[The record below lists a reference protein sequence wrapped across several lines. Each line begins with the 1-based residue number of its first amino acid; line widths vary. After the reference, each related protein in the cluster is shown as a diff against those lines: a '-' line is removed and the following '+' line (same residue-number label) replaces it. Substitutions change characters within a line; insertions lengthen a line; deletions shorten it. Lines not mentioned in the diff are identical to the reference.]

1 MSQIRCKDSAKNRF
15 SEEKENRLSFLSVR
29 FLFKSKTKQNKKAFF
44 YFFCWDA
51 AYLIKRYIIYHDQ
64 PHKSSIISHK
74 KLAIAWWAP
83 LLINNVRRTCVAWWT
98 PLLINNVWIIRVPLH
113 HPPADIHLWHLWIYF
128 FSFNSRLICGNSR
141 SSKQSACGPPY
152 PLRDTDLFPVPIL

>member
-1 MSQIRCKDSAKNRF
+1 M
-15 SEEKENRLSFLSVR
+15 SVR

-98 PLLINNVWIIRVPLH
+98 PLLIDNVWIIRVQIKMSPVPSALTLLIWTWIAVNW
-113 HPPADIHLWHLWIYF
+113 PWIHTRIIF
-128 FSFNSRLICGNSR
+128 FNLRIISDNSR
-141 SSKQSACGPPY
+141 SNKNVLCPCHRITIFNDSKSSIN
-152 PLRDTDLFPVPIL
+152 R